1 MRRWL
6 FWILLILALVA
17 VGWYY
22 YGHLVPQKLSTV
34 QTTETTQT
42 AASNQNPAPP
52 PAITWE
58 TVERPQDG
66 IKLQMPA
73 GAKDSD
79 APAYKANGA
88 AEQVNLVLSNTN
100 SDTTFAIAWE
110 NDPPVAHANRHDP
123 ERTLQAARDGMLART
138 QTFLIQQS
146 DLKVAG
152 FPALDLSARNQGG
165 GILDAR
171 LIYVN
176 GCLYSLIVAFPDL
189 AARRQSDVDRFY
201 QSFTPGAPPSRR
213 ANASS

>member
-1 MRRWL
+1 MRRLL
-6 FWILLILALVA
+6 FWILLILAVVA
-17 VGWYY
+17 VGWYFY
-22 YGHLVPQKLSTV
+22 HNQARLMSSTSP
-34 QTTETTQT
+34 TADTSQT

-52 PAITWE
+52 QPISWE
-58 TVERPQDG
+58 TVERPQEG

-73 GAKDSD
+73 GAKDSE
-79 APAYKANGA
+79 APAFKANGA
-88 AEQVNLVLSNTN
+88 AEQVNMVLSNPN
-100 SDTTFAIAWE
+100 ADTTFAIGWE
-110 NDPPVAHANRHDP
+110 NDPPVAQANRHDP

-138 QTFLIQQS
+138 QTILIQQS

-176 GCLYSLIVAFPDL
+176 GCLYSLIITFPDL

-201 QSFTPGAPPSRR
+201 QSFTPVAPASIAAKSRT
-213 ANASS
+213 

>member
-17 VGWYY
+17 VGWYF

-34 QTTETTQT
+34 QTTETTQIVN
-42 AASNQNPAPP
+42 SNQNSAQP

-58 TVERPQDG
+58 TVERPQDS

-88 AEQVNLVLSNTN
+88 AEQVNMVLSNTN
-100 SDTTFAIAWE
+100 ADTTFAIGWE
-110 NDPPVAHANRHDP
+110 NDPPVAQANRHDP

-201 QSFTPGAPPSRR
+201 QSFTPVAPPSRR